1 MPTFNSWLLFS
12 VTLFTVLILL
22 AFFAHQRNDV
32 AFLLPAINV
41 LPSEEHLK
49 TLDAS
54 KEQHRTLPFTPTI
67 VKTRPLHIKVCF
79 SSSFFFFFSVHDG
92 KKKSNSLMRIEED
105 LAEARAA
112 IRRAI
117 ERRNFTSEK
126 EEIFVPRGSVY
137 RNAYAFHQSHIEML
151 KRFRVWTYREGETP
165 LVHLG
170 PTSSI
175 YGIEGHVIAEIDN
188 IRSPFSA
195 RHPDEAHVFMLP
207 VSVSQIVRYLYNPLT
222 TYSRDELMRVT
233 IDYTNIIAT
242 RYPYWN
248 RSTGADHFLASC
260 HDWAPDISREKSGK
274 ELFKNMIRVLC
285 NANTSEGFK
294 PEKDVSM
301 PEMNLQGYKLS
312 SPIPGDDPDNRSILA
327 FFAGGAHGRIR
338 EILLEHWKDK
348 DEEVQVHEYLPKGM
362 DYHGLMGQSRFCLC
376 PSGYEV
382 ASPRVV
388 ESINAGCVPVIVS
401 DYYQLPFSDV
411 LDWSKFSL
419 HIPSKRITEIKTIL
433 KSVPRAKY
441 LKLHKRVMKVQRHF
455 VLNRPAKSF
464 DVFHMI
470 LHSVWLRRLNIRL
483 PN

>member
-1 MPTFNSWLLFS
+1 MPTFNSCLVFS
-12 VTLFTVLILL
+12 VTLFVTLILL
-22 AFFAHQRNDV
+22 AFFAHQRNHV
-32 AFLLPAINV
+32 ALLLPAINV
-41 LPSEEHLK
+41 LPSEDHLK
-49 TLDAS
+49 ILDAA
-54 KEQHRTLPFTPTI
+54 KEQHSTLSFTPSQDVNVTI
-67 VKTRPLHIKVCF
+67 VKATPLLIKKRNL
-79 SSSFFFFFSVHDG
+79 SN
-92 KKKSNSLMRIEED
+92 NSLTRIEED

-117 ERRNFTSEK
+117 QRRNFTSAK
-126 EEIFVPRGSVY
+126 EEIFVPRGNIY

-151 KRFRVWTYREGETP
+151 KRFKVWTYREGETP
-165 LVHLG
+165 LVHIG
-170 PTSSI
+170 PMSSI
-175 YGIEGHVIAEIDN
+175 YGIEGHVIAEMDN
-188 IRSPFSA
+188 ITGPFSA

-207 VSVSQIVRYLYNPLT
+207 ISVAQIVRYLYNPLT

-233 IDYTNIIAT
+233 IDYANIIAT

-260 HDWAPDISREKSGK
+260 HDWAPDISREKSGQ
-274 ELFKNMIRVLC
+274 ELFKNLIRVLC

-312 SPIPGDDPDNRSILA
+312 SPIPGHDPSNRSVLA

-348 DEEVQVHEYLPKGM
+348 DEEVQVHEYLPEGM

-382 ASPRVV
+382 ASPRIV

-433 KSVPRAKY
+433 KSVPRTKY
-441 LKLHKRVMKVQRHF
+441 LKLQKRVMKVQRHF

-470 LHSVWLRRLNIRL
+470 LHSIWLRRLNIRL
-483 PN
+483 YPIDI